1 MPTVTYMCPDTGK
14 SMKKQFP
21 YNAMGK
27 AQASSFQKMMGGKM
41 KNNPGTHSEVKMGGK
56 MY

>member
-27 AQASSFQKMMGGKM
+27 AQSNSFAKLMNGKT
-41 KNNPGTHSEVKMGGK
+41 KNNPGTHSEVKMGSK